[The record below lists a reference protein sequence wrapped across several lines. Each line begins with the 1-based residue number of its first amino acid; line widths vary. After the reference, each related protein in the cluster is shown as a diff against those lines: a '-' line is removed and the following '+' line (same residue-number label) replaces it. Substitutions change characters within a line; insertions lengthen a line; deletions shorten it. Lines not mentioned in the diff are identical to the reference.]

1 MNTTKQRRQ
10 HVAKIHKCNVTWLNV
25 TQQCKFNF
33 EKSARCEY
41 VIINQIEGL
50 KRVTQMSN
58 SVGFHLT
65 THCMLPAAC
74 HHHNSSNETMGPPA
88 PQSYASVLPMV
99 ILPWYV
105 IAAMVNA
112 HHLTEPST
120 WQGKAICD
128 KTWKCGKSFP
138 AGFVPFK
145 RSKWMQVPGEHPRR
159 VLECPSASCQSLIRS
174 CKDVSSLS
182 LLVGNMSNAKRV
194 PF

>member
-1 MNTTKQRRQ
+1 MHLLFTPKKVSLRIVLQKFSAKCTFEGASTPATKCPCWLILMNTTKQRRQ

-88 PQSYASVLPMV
+88 PQSSASVLPMV
-99 ILPWYV
+99 ILP
-105 IAAMVNA
+105 
-112 HHLTEPST
+112 
-120 WQGKAICD
+120 
-128 KTWKCGKSFP
+128 
-138 AGFVPFK
+138 
-145 RSKWMQVPGEHPRR
+145 
-159 VLECPSASCQSLIRS
+159 
-174 CKDVSSLS
+174 
-182 LLVGNMSNAKRV
+182 
-194 PF
+194 